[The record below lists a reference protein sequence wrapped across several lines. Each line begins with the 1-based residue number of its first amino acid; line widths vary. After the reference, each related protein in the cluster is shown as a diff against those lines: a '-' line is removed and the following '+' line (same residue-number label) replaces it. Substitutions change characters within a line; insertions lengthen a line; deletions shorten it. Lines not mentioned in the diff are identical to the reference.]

1 LFENLHQ
8 DGGAGAGT
16 GAPHTHTNTHTNKE
30 GLPYSPRGMESRT
43 GFLTSDLE
51 ETALADQSKHDAAQ
65 QILDQMEQMLSQAD
79 RSLDNV
85 EQEDMLG
92 SAIVR
97 SCQDLADAIGGI
109 ASHLDQQSDEDRRLL
124 AQACLEDA
132 QNTLLL
138 QEEENA
144 ASGSSRDT
152 ISMGTTIE
160 RRRRSSE
167 LQEFSQLSEDDM
179 MNALSVAKSLLKD
192 VEATLRAIDQ
202 DEADEI
208 ADVALTVARLFIA
221 SMHSIHST
229 ISPHDLTGAV
239 TNVNMSRS
247 LESSDRIEILDEDYN
262 AVMRDTEEESS
273 SAEATSKSGAK
284 KKRLDHLRVLWPPL
298 GPGVASACSWGKE
311 AAAKQ
316 PFLAV
321 ALGLTLWPAAVITTM
336 VGGPLVLADGFAQDL
351 YNNFQDGPIIQG
363 IERSAA
369 QLYHTGRLN
378 ILVCK
383 LVGRQTFRV
392 ASRQVKRRGGVGK
405 IAQDIGGMAVDRVTH
420 PIETVEM
427 AWGGISWGAGILR
440 DTVEQ
445 MTEHLTDQE
454 QEERVQSLQQ

>member
-1 LFENLHQ
+1 MESRSNFLSSDLEDAAFEDLNK
-8 DGGAGAGT
+8 DGGAAQ
-16 GAPHTHTNTHTNKE
+16 HTE
-30 GLPYSPRGMESRT
+30 GLPYSNRGMESRS

-65 QILDQMEQMLSQAD
+65 QILDQMGEMLSQAD

-85 EQEDMLG
+85 EKEDMLG

-97 SCQDLADAIGGI
+97 GCQDLADAIKGI
-109 ASHLDQQSDEDRRLL
+109 ASHLDQQSDEDQRLL

-132 QNTLLL
+132 KNTLLL
-138 QEEENA
+138 QEEEI
-144 ASGSSRDT
+144 ASGNSRDT
-152 ISMGTTIE
+152 IPMGTLE
-160 RRRRSSE
+160 RRRSSE
-167 LQEFSQLSEDDM
+167 LTEFSQLSEDDM

-192 VEATLRAIDQ
+192 VESTLRAIDQ

-229 ISPHDLTGAV
+229 INPHDLTGA
-239 TNVNMSRS
+239 TNINSRS

-262 AVMRDTEEESS
+262 AAVDTEA
-273 SAEATSKSGAK
+273 SAEEKSKTSGK
-284 KKRLDHLRVLWPPL
+284 KKRLDHVRVLWPPL
-298 GPGVASACSWGKE
+298 GPGVASACNWGKE

-321 ALGLTLWPAAVITTM
+321 ALGLTLWPAAIITTM

-369 QLYHTGRLN
+369 QLYHTCRLN
-378 ILVCK
+378 VLVGK

-427 AWGGISWGAGILR
+427 AWGGISWGVGILR
-440 DTVEQ
+440 DTVE
-445 MTEHLTDQE
+445 HLTEQLADQE
-454 QEERVQSLQQ
+454 REETVQNLQQ

>member
-1 LFENLHQ
+1 MESRSNFLSSDLEDAAFEDLNK
-8 DGGAGAGT
+8 DGGA
-16 GAPHTHTNTHTNKE
+16 APHTNTE

-43 GFLTSDLE
+43 AFLTSDLE

-97 SCQDLADAIGGI
+97 GCQDLADAIGGI
-109 ASHLDQQSDEDRRLL
+109 ASHLDQQTDEDRRLL

-138 QEEENA
+138 QEENA
-144 ASGSSRDT
+144 ASGNSRDT
-152 ISMGTTIE
+152 IPMGTME
-160 RRRRSSE
+160 RKRSSE

-229 ISPHDLTGAV
+229 ISPHDLTGAP
-239 TNVNMSRS
+239 NVNSRS
-247 LESSDRIEILDEDYN
+247 LESSDRIEILDDDYN
-262 AVMRDTEEESS
+262 TAADTES
-273 SAEATSKSGAK
+273 SAKAKSKSKSSAK

-298 GPGVASACSWGKE
+298 GPGVASACNWGKE

-336 VGGPLVLADGFAQDL
+336 VGGPLVLADGFAQDF

-405 IAQDIGGMAVDRVTH
+405 IAQDLGGMAVDRVTH

-454 QEERVQSLQQ
+454 REETVQSLQQ

>member
-1 LFENLHQ
+1 MESRSNFLSSDLEDAAFEDLNK
-8 DGGAGAGT
+8 DGGTAQQSG
-16 GAPHTHTNTHTNKE
+16 

-43 GFLTSDLE
+43 DFLTSDLE

-85 EQEDMLG
+85 ESEDMLG

-97 SCQDLADAIGGI
+97 GCQDLADAIGGI

-138 QEEENA
+138 QEENA
-144 ASGSSRDT
+144 ASGNSRDNIQT
-152 ISMGTTIE
+152 GALD
-160 RRRRSSE
+160 RKRSSE
-167 LQEFSQLSEDDM
+167 LTEFSQLSEDDM

-229 ISPHDLTGAV
+229 ISPHDLTGDA
-239 TNVNMSRS
+239 NVNSRS
-247 LESSDRIEILDEDYN
+247 LESSDRIEILDDDYN
-262 AVMRDTEEESS
+262 AAGDTESS
-273 SAEATSKSGAK
+273 TKEKSKTSAK

-298 GPGVASACSWGKE
+298 GPGVASACNWGKE
-311 AAAKQ
+311 AATKN

-378 ILVCK
+378 FLVAK

-392 ASRQVKRRGGVGK
+392 ASRQLKRRGGVGK
-405 IAQDIGGMAVDRVTH
+405 IAQDVGGMAVDRVTH

-440 DTVEQ
+440 DTVGHL
-445 MTEHLTDQE
+445 TEHLTDQE
-454 QEERVQSLQQ
+454 REETVHNLQQ

>member
-1 LFENLHQ
+1 MESRPNFLSSDLENAALADQ
-8 DGGAGAGT
+8 SKDG
-16 GAPHTHTNTHTNKE
+16 
-30 GLPYSPRGMESRT
+30 SSRGMESRS
-43 GFLTSDLE
+43 GFLSSDLE
-51 ETALADQSKHDAAQ
+51 DTALADQSRHDAAQ
-65 QILDQMEQMLSQAD
+65 HILDQLGNMLSQAD
-79 RSLDNV
+79 GALDNV
-85 EQEDMLG
+85 EKEDMLG

-97 SCQDLADAIGGI
+97 GCQDLADAIGGI

-132 QNTLLL
+132 KNTLQL
-138 QEEENA
+138 QEEEL
-144 ASGSSRDT
+144 ASGNSRDT
-152 ISMGTTIE
+152 ISMGTLD
-160 RRRRSSE
+160 RRRSSE

-208 ADVALTVARLFIA
+208 ADVALTVARLFIG
-221 SMHSIHST
+221 SMQSIHST
-229 ISPHDLTGAV
+229 ISPHDLTG
-239 TNVNMSRS
+239 TINSRS
-247 LESSDRIEILDEDYN
+247 LESSDRIEILDDDYN
-262 AVMRDTEEESS
+262 NGAGDNESS
-273 SAEATSKSGAK
+273 AAEKSKSSAK

-298 GPGVASACSWGKE
+298 GPVVASACNWGKE

-321 ALGLTLWPAAVITTM
+321 ALGLTLWPAAAITTM
-336 VGGPLVLADGFAQDL
+336 IGGPLVLADGFAQDL

-405 IAQDIGGMAVDRVTH
+405 IAQDVGGMAVHHATH

-427 AWGGISWGAGILR
+427 AWGGISWGVGILR
-440 DTVEQ
+440 DTVEHL
-445 MTEHLTDQE
+445 TEHLDDQE
-454 QEERVQSLQQ
+454 REETVQSLQQ

>member
-1 LFENLHQ
+1 MESRSNFLSSDLEDAALADENKGDAAQ
-8 DGGAGAGT
+8 Q
-16 GAPHTHTNTHTNKE
+16 KE
-30 GLPYSPRGMESRT
+30 GLQYSSRGMESRSA
-43 GFLTSDLE
+43 FLTSDLE
-51 ETALADQSKHDAAQ
+51 ETALADQSTHDAAQ
-65 QILDQMEQMLSQAD
+65 QILDQMGEMLSQAD
-79 RSLDNV
+79 GALDNV
-85 EQEDMLG
+85 EKEDMLG
-92 SAIVR
+92 SAIIR
-97 SCQDLADAIGGI
+97 GCQDLADAIGGV
-109 ASHLDQQSDEDRRLL
+109 ASHLDQQSDGDRRLL

-138 QEEENA
+138 QEEEGA
-144 ASGSSRDT
+144 FSSRDT
-152 ISMGTTIE
+152 IPKGTIE
-160 RRRRSSE
+160 KRSSSQLE
-167 LQEFSQLSEDDM
+167 QFSQLSEDDM
-179 MNALSVAKSLLKD
+179 MNAISVAKSLLKD

-202 DEADEI
+202 DEAEEI

-221 SMHSIHST
+221 SMQSIHSS
-229 ISPHDLTGAV
+229 ISPHDLTGA
-239 TNVNMSRS
+239 TNVKSRS
-247 LESSDRIEILDEDYN
+247 LEPSDRIEILDDDYN
-262 AVMRDTEEESS
+262 DTES
-273 SAEATSKSGAK
+273 SAEEKSKSSAK

-298 GPGVASACSWGKE
+298 GPVVASACNWGKD

-321 ALGLTLWPAAVITTM
+321 ALGLTMWPAAVITTM

-378 ILVCK
+378 VLVCK

-405 IAQDIGGMAVDRVTH
+405 IAQDLGGMAVDRVTH

-427 AWGGISWGAGILR
+427 AWGGISWGVGILR

-445 MTEHLTDQE
+445 LTDQE
-454 QEERVQSLQQ
+454 REETVQNLQQ